1 MSLPGTCRT
10 IRRRATGALVLAA
23 LTAGGSP
30 PAAPAARATA
40 PARAA
45 DRPLTL
51 AAPTALAPAALGGRR
66 GWVGRVAGTPAFV
79 GLVAGR
85 GTATAYVCDGRR
97 IARWYAGALHG
108 RRATLRDARGRR
120 LTVRFTGRRAVGR
133 VRLAGRGAVRFAA
146 VRARGRAGVFR
157 RERAERSAG
166 GAHGQVVEG
175 WVRLNDGRTK
185 GLAARSALRVRRPA
199 AGVEV
204 FLLPEGRAARR
215 AVLSGPPAGTRVA
228 PPPPPGPCF
237 TIPRAP
243 VDGRERPPLVS
254 GSSCG
259 LPETGMR
266 LGNRRTTARVTGGTG
281 RFTKEVLDQLLQDLS
296 VRREADR
303 ARLARLA
310 GLPAGLDDL
319 VSPAIR
325 RRLED
330 KARAM
335 IADKEL
341 TTQADRLRSP
351 GTPADR
357 EAQMEALA
365 RLGGKYL
372 DPELGRLVDRPEI
385 AALETAATGTTNF
398 THVQRVEG
406 EGGGFP
412 VWDFRT
418 LEGPDAQ
425 VTGVE
430 FPVNIIDHFE
440 FGLRAHAGFN
450 SRAEFDVYAGIDVVL
465 PPGTQAA
472 TVEVV
477 LNQSVD
483 LDTTEGCLDGQ
494 AWGSTSLSLDLYAM
508 SPGGFFDLANDPP
521 VVSRHQL
528 FPWSVGDTFIE
539 RLPSPYGFLFCHQIV
554 PPTPPFP
561 YYLFS
566 DIVPDAMAIPDPAA
580 GGSRFL
586 LVVGAHGI
594 AQTFT
599 DAQAWAEHEIR
610 IDEVVI
616 RSS

>member
-1 MSLPGTCRT
+1 MLRTGTSRRSLQRGA
-10 IRRRATGALVLAA
+10 RALCLGALIAVVPSIAVPPARAVASAPAAAAA
-23 LTAGGSP
+23 LT
-30 PAAPAARATA
+30 PAASAAASA
-40 PARAA
+40 P
-45 DRPLTL
+45 
-51 AAPTALAPAALGGRR
+51 GGRK
-66 GWVGRVAGTPAFV
+66 GWVGPVAGTRAFV

-85 GTATAYVCDGRR
+85 GTVTAYVCDGRR
-97 IARWYAGALHG
+97 IARWYAGALRG

-120 LTVRFTGRRAVGR
+120 LILRFAGRRAVGR
-133 VRLAGRGAVRFAA
+133 VRLAAGRAVRFAA
-146 VRARGRAGVFR
+146 VPARGRAGLFR
-157 RERAERSAG
+157 RERAGSTAG
-166 GAHGQVVEG
+166 GAPRQIVEG
-175 WVRLNDGRTK
+175 WIRLNDGRTR
-185 GLAARSALRVRRPA
+185 GLAARASLRVRRPVP
-199 AGVEV
+199 GVEV
-204 FLLPEGRAARR
+204 FLLPEGRAALH
-215 AVLSGPPAGTRVA
+215 AVLAGPPAGARVT

-237 TIPRAP
+237 TIQRAP

-254 GSSCG
+254 GPSCG
-259 LPETGMR
+259 LPKAGMR

-281 RFTKEVLDQLLQDLS
+281 RFTKPVLDQLLQALA

-303 ARLARLA
+303 ARLARIA
-310 GLPAGLDDL
+310 GLPSGLDDL
-319 VSPAIR
+319 VSADRR

-330 KARAM
+330 TARAM

-341 TTQADRLRSP
+341 TALADRLRAP

-357 EAQMEALA
+357 EAQMEALG
-365 RLGGKYL
+365 RFSGKYL

-472 TVEVV
+472 TIDVV
-477 LNQSVD
+477 LNQHVD

-508 SPGGFFDLANDPP
+508 NPGGFFDLANDPP
-521 VVSRHQL
+521 VVSRHLL
-528 FPWSVGDTFIE
+528 FPWSVGDTTFE
-539 RLPSPYGFLFCHQIV
+539 RLPSPFGFLFCHQIV

-561 YYLFS
+561 YFLFS
-566 DIVPDAMAIPDPAA
+566 DIIPDTMAIPDPAA
-580 GGSRFL
+580 GGGRFL
-586 LVVGAHGI
+586 LVVGAHGM

-599 DAQAWAEHEIR
+599 DAQAWAEHEILL
-610 IDEVVI
+610 DEVVI